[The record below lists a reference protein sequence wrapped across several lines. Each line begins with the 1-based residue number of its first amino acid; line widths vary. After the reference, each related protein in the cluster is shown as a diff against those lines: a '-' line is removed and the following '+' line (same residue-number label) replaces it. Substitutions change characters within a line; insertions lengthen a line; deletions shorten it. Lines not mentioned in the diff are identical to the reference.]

1 MTAQELSS
9 EPEKPLFEIL
19 GFFFALVVSLI
30 SALALAYTLADRF
43 DFALMSASL
52 DKAVPYLDKLPWY
65 LSRASGAVAYLVLSA
80 STAWG
85 LLLNTKLVKSAVPA
99 PLTLAMHNYLGW
111 NSLVFSAL
119 HGFVLLFDKYY
130 TFTFSNLLI
139 PFSGPYKPLW
149 VGVGILAFYL
159 ILLTTLSF
167 YVRAWIGQKTW
178 RRLHFLTFPLY
189 GMASLHGLQ
198 AGTDSGILRT
208 VYLGS
213 AILIVFLTVYRV
225 LAARSARA

>member
-1 MTAQELSS
+1 
-9 EPEKPLFEIL
+9 
-19 GFFFALVVSLI
+19 
-30 SALALAYTLADRF
+30 
-43 DFALMSASL
+43 
-52 DKAVPYLDKLPWY
+52 
-65 LSRASGAVAYLVLSA
+65 
-80 STAWG
+80 
-85 LLLNTKLVKSAVPA
+85 
-99 PLTLAMHNYLGW
+99 
-111 NSLVFSAL
+111 
-119 HGFVLLFDKYY
+119 
-130 TFTFSNLLI
+130 LLI